1 MTHFLL
7 YIDPGTGSMLFT
19 VILGAATTIFFL
31 FREAYLKLKVFI
43 SGGKAITKS
52 KDYKKY
58 VIFSEDER
66 YWNVFKPVLE
76 EFERR
81 QVEVTYF
88 VANENDPSFKEGYKY
103 VKIEVIGTG
112 NKAYAKLNLL
122 NAGFVLMTT
131 PGLQVYQ
138 LKRSKDVKHYSH
150 IFHSC
155 SDTMGY
161 RLFSLDYFDS
171 ILMSGD
177 FQGEYIRMLEKIR
190 DIPAKEL
197 ITVGCPYLDTL
208 KAKYDAIPEEKD
220 HQFTVLLSPS
230 WGKSAILSLYGEA
243 LIDPLISTGFKII
256 IRPHPQSK
264 ISEKEVLD
272 RLHAKYDDCPNIEWD
287 TNREN
292 IYSIRRAD
300 IMISDFS
307 AIVYDYIFLRDK
319 PLIYATSEFDMEP
332 YDGADL
338 PADVDIWQFSTL
350 EKIGIKLNKE
360 DFPRIKEVIENAS
373 DSPALANA
381 RSVAKQ
387 QAWQHMNEAGKRTV
401 DYMLSI
407 MEKYEDRQ

>member
-1 MTHFLL
+1 MINNFL

-19 VILGAATTIFFL
+19 VILGAATTILFL
-31 FREAYLKLKVFI
+31 LREVYIKLRVML
-43 SGGKAITKS
+43 SGGKALTDTKN
-52 KDYKKY
+52 YKKF
-58 VIFSEDER
+58 VIFGEDER
-66 YWNVFKPVLE
+66 YWNVFKPILE
-76 EFERR
+76 EFEKR
-81 QVEVTYF
+81 QIEVTFF

-103 VKIEVIGTG
+103 VNIEVIGTG

-131 PGLQVYQ
+131 PGLEVYQ
-138 LKRSKDVKHYSH
+138 LKRSKKVKHYSH

-177 FQGEYIRMLEKIR
+177 FQGEYIRILEKIR
-190 DIPAKEL
+190 DLPAKDL

-208 KAKYDAIPEEKD
+208 KEKYDAIPEEKN

-230 WGKSAILSLYGEA
+230 WGKSAILSLYGES
-243 LIDPLISTGFKII
+243 LIDPLVESGFKII

-264 ISEKEVLD
+264 ISEKDMLD
-272 RLHAKYDDCPNIEWD
+272 RLHSKYDNCKNIEWD

-292 IYSIRRAD
+292 IYSIKKAD

-319 PLIYATSEFDMEP
+319 PLIYATSEFDMDP
-332 YDGADL
+332 YDGADI
-338 PADVDIWQFSTL
+338 PDDVDIWQFSTL

-360 DFPRIKEVIENAS
+360 DFKNIKEIIQNAS
-373 DSPALANA
+373 DSPELANA
-381 RSVAKQ
+381 RKIAKE
-387 QAWQHMNEAGKRTV
+387 QAWQHINEAGKRTV
-401 DYMLSI
+401 DYMISI
-407 MEKYEDRQ
+407 MENKYN